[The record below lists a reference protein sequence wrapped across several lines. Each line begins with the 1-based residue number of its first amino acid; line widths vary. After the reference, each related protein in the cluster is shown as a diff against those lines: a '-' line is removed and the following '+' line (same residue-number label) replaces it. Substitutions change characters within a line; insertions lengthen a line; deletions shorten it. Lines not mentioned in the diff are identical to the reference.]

1 MIKLKY
7 TKETLLIATL
17 LFTACGGGG
26 SSSLADTNNTKNSN
40 SVDIENQKPI
50 VDAGE
55 DRKAQINVPITVW
68 GSANDPDGTISSY
81 EWKKGEDVLSSG
93 AMLSYTPTI
102 LGTDII
108 TLTVMDNDGAIAS
121 DSIKIEIVNE
131 EVEDR
136 YNNPLPF

>member
-26 SSSLADTNNTKNSN
+26 SSSTDTNNTNDVN
-40 SVDIENQKPI
+40 PINIENQKPT

-55 DRKAQINVPITVW
+55 DRKAQINVPITIW
-68 GSANDPDGTISSY
+68 GTANDIDGVISSY
-81 EWKKGEDVLSSG
+81 EWKKGKDILSST

-102 LGTDII
+102 LGTDKI
-108 TLTVMDNDGAIAS
+108 TLTVMDNDGAVAS
-121 DSIKIEIVNE
+121 DSINIEVINQ
-131 EVEDR
+131 EVKDT